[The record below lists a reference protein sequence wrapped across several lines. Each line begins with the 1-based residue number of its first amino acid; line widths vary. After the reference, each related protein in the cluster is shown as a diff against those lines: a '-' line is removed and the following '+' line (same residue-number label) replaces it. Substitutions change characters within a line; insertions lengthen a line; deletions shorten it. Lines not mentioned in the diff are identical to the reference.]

1 MKKNSKTS
9 LMKAILKSNRMKSST
24 NKLMKEMKRVTL
36 LLKNKL
42 NNRKRKKQKLMKQN
56 KTKLLKTLK
65 TWKVTWTV
73 TPSNKMISQSRQN
86 CSLLKRRKLRLMR
99 KKRHLNGSF
108 RTALVLIHLDCF

>member
-24 NKLMKEMKRVTL
+24 NNLRKEMKRMTL

-42 NNRKRKKQKLMKQN
+42 NNRKRKKQKLMKLN
-56 KTKLLKTLK
+56 KTKMLKTLK

-73 TPSNKMISQSRQN
+73 TLSNKMIS
-86 CSLLKRRKLRLMR
+86 
-99 KKRHLNGSF
+99 
-108 RTALVLIHLDCF
+108 

>member
-9 LMKAILKSNRMKSST
+9 LMKAILKSNKMKSST

-73 TPSNKMISQSRQN
+73 TSSNKMISQRRQS
-86 CSLLKRRKLRLMR
+86 CSLPKRR

>member
-1 MKKNSKTS
+1 
-9 LMKAILKSNRMKSST
+9 
-24 NKLMKEMKRVTL
+24 MKRMTL

-56 KTKLLKTLK
+56 KTKLLKT
-65 TWKVTWTV
+65 WKVTS
-73 TPSNKMISQSRQN
+73 SNKMISQRRQN
-86 CSLLKRRKLRLMR
+86 CSLLMKRKPRLMR

>member
-9 LMKAILKSNRMKSST
+9 LMRAILKSNRMKSST
-24 NKLMKEMKRVTL
+24 NKLRKEMKRVTL

-73 TPSNKMISQSRQN
+73 TPSNKMISQRRQS
-86 CSLLKRRKLRLMR
+86 CSLLKRRKPRLMR